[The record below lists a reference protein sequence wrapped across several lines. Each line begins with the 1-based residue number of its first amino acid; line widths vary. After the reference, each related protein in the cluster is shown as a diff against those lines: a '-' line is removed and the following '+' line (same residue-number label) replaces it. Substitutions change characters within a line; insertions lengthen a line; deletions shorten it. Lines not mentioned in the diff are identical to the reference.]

1 MYQLMKNKGV
11 VKETDFEVAIPNAER
26 TAIVERITIRVP
38 VEYDVATGEE
48 LLTPEALDLIEDT
61 QARYMG
67 LLLPAEIR
75 ALRKSLGLTQREFG
89 NLLQVGEKT
98 ATRWETGR
106 GRPSRSLN
114 VLLCAL
120 RDKQLPTWY
129 LKRLQKST
137 ETPEAAADHQD
148 LALAA

>member
-1 MYQLMKNKGV
+1 MKAESKVEYTEFV
-11 VKETDFEVAIPNAER
+11 VDIPNADR
-26 TAIVERITIRVP
+26 TEIVESIKINVP
-38 VEYDVATGEE
+38 TRHDPITGEE
-48 LLTPEALDLIEDT
+48 ILTTEALDLIENT

-67 LLLPAEIR
+67 IMLPEDIR
-75 ALRKSLGLTQREFG
+75 SLRKELGLTQREFG
-89 NLLQVGEKT
+89 ELLQVGEKT

-120 RDKQLPTWY
+120 RDRKLPIYY
-129 LKRLQKST
+129 LKTLQKSAGAL
-137 ETPEAAADHQD
+137 EVAADHED

>member
-1 MYQLMKNKGV
+1 MKNKL
-11 VKETDFEVAIPNAER
+11 ETKLVNFEVQIPNAEH
-26 TAIVERITIRVP
+26 TAIVETVTIQIP
-38 VEYDVATGEE
+38 VEYDPVTGEE
-48 LLTPEALDLIEDT
+48 ILTAEALDLIENT

-67 LLLPAEIR
+67 LLLPNEIR
-75 ALRKSLGLTQREFG
+75 QLRKELGLTQLQFG
-89 NLLQVGEKT
+89 ELLQVGEKT

-120 RDKQLPTWY
+120 RDGLLPIPY
-129 LKRLQKST
+129 LKRLR
-137 ETPEAAADHQD
+137 EPITPLEVAADHED

>member
-1 MYQLMKNKGV
+1 MKNKCQIGQIE
-11 VKETDFEVAIPNAER
+11 ETDFEVAIPNAER

-38 VEYDVATGEE
+38 VERDPVTGEE
-48 LLTPEALDLIEDT
+48 VLTSEALDLIEDT
-61 QARYMG
+61 QARHMG
-67 LLLPAEIR
+67 LLLPGEIR
-75 ALRKSLGLTQREFG
+75 ALRKSLGLTQRGFG
-89 NLLQVGEKT
+89 DLLQVGEKT

-120 RDKQLPTWY
+120 RDGQLPTWY
-129 LKRLQKST
+129 LERLQKST
-137 ETPEAAADHQD
+137 ESPEAAADHQD

>member
-1 MYQLMKNKGV
+1 MKKHPQIAL
-11 VKETDFEVAIPNAER
+11 TDFDVAIPNADR
-26 TAIVERITIRVP
+26 SQIVETIRIQVP
-38 VEYDVATGEE
+38 VERDPVTGEE
-48 LLTPEALDLIEDT
+48 ILTTEALDLIETT

-67 LLLPAEIR
+67 LLLPQEIR
-75 ALRKSLGLTQREFG
+75 DLRKRFRLTQREFG
-89 NLLQVGEKT
+89 ELLQVGEKT

-120 RDKQLPTWY
+120 RDGKLPVDY
-129 LKRLQKST
+129 LERLQISGAPL
-137 ETPEAAADHQD
+137 EVAADHQD

>member
-1 MYQLMKNKGV
+1 MKNKCQI
-11 VKETDFEVAIPNAER
+11 KEIDFEVAIPNAER
-26 TAIVERITIRVP
+26 TSIVERVTVRVP
-38 VEYDVATGEE
+38 VTLDSTTGEE
-48 LLTPEALDLIEDT
+48 ILTPEALDLIEDT

-67 LLLPAEIR
+67 LLLPGEIR
-75 ALRKSLGLTQREFG
+75 ALRKSLGLTQVAFG
-89 NLLQVGEKT
+89 ELLQVGEKT

-120 RDKQLPTWY
+120 RDGKIPTRY
-129 LKRLQKST
+129 LAGLQYST
-137 ETPEAAADHQD
+137 ERPEVAADHQD

>member
-1 MYQLMKNKGV
+1 MNTESEIQLTN
-11 VKETDFEVAIPNAER
+11 FEVEIPNAER
-26 TAIVERITIRVP
+26 TEIVETVTIQVP
-38 VEYDVATGEE
+38 VRRDPATGEAI
-48 LLTPEALDLIEDT
+48 LTADALDLIEDT

-67 LLLPAEIR
+67 LLLPHEIR
-75 ALRKSLGLTQREFG
+75 DLRKRLGLTQRQFG
-89 NLLQVGEKT
+89 ELLQVGEKT

-120 RDKQLPTWY
+120 RDGLLPISY
-129 LKRLQKST
+129 LKNLRNPVAPL
-137 ETPEAAADHQD
+137 EVAADHED

>member
-1 MYQLMKNKGV
+1 MKGEAKTV
-11 VKETDFEVAIPNAER
+11 YTEFEVEIPNADR
-26 TAIVERITIRVP
+26 TRIVEKVTIQVP
-38 VEYDVATGEE
+38 VYYDPVTGEE
-48 LLTPEALDLIEDT
+48 MLTSEALDLIENT

-67 LLLPAEIR
+67 IMLPDEIR
-75 ALRKSLGLTQREFG
+75 SLRKQFGLTQREFG
-89 NLLQVGEKT
+89 ELLQVGEKT

-120 RDKQLPTWY
+120 RDRRLPIYY
-129 LKRLQKST
+129 LKTLQPAGAL
-137 ETPEAAADHQD
+137 ERAADYED

>member
-1 MYQLMKNKGV
+1 MKTERQIGLTAFKV
-11 VKETDFEVAIPNAER
+11 EIPNADR
-26 TAIVERITIRVP
+26 TEIVETITIEIPIERDP
-38 VEYDVATGEE
+38 VTGEE
-48 LLTPEALDLIEDT
+48 ILTAEALDLIENT

-67 LLLPAEIR
+67 ILLPEEIKD
-75 ALRKSLGLTQREFG
+75 LRKNLDLTQREFG
-89 NLLQVGEKT
+89 ELLQVGEKT

-120 RDKQLPTWY
+120 RDRRLPIYY
-129 LKRLQKST
+129 LKGLQKSMGAL
-137 ETPEAAADHQD
+137 EAAADHQD

>member
-1 MYQLMKNKGV
+1 MKTEPKVEYTKFV
-11 VKETDFEVAIPNAER
+11 VDIPNADR
-26 TAIVERITIRVP
+26 TQIVESITIEVP
-38 VEYDVATGEE
+38 IRRDPVTREE
-48 LLTPEALDLIEDT
+48 ILTSEALDLIENT

-67 LLLPAEIR
+67 IMLPEEIR
-75 ALRKSLGLTQREFG
+75 SLRKGLGFTQREFG
-89 NLLQVGEKT
+89 ELLQVGEKT

-120 RDKQLPTWY
+120 RDGRLSIYY
-129 LKRLQKST
+129 LKTLQKSAGAL
-137 ETPEAAADHQD
+137 ESAADHED